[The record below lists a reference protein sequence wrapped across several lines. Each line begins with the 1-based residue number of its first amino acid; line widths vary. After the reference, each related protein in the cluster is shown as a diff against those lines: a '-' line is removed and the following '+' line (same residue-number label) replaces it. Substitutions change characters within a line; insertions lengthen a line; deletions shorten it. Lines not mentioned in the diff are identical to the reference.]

1 MMKATVAKAITNDV
15 NEARKSE
22 KELKNITFCE
32 TVVTE
37 AISNASRMGD
47 DSVNVVVEEGYSV
60 NAIADYI
67 QKNGYEVNV
76 FYGYKISVIKI
87 DW

>member
-1 MMKATVAKAITNDV
+1 MMNATTAKAITNDV

-32 TVVTE
+32 SVVAE

-47 DSVNVVVEEGYSV
+47 DSVNVVIDGEYSV
-60 NAIADYI
+60 NAIADYVR
-67 QKNGYEVNV
+67 KNGYEVSV

>member
-1 MMKATVAKAITNDV
+1 MMNATMAKAITNDV
-15 NEARKSE
+15 NEARKNE

-32 TVVTE
+32 TVVAE

-47 DSVNVVVEEGYSV
+47 DSVNVIVDSEYSV

-67 QKNGYEVNV
+67 QKNGYKVSV
-76 FYGYKISVIKI
+76 FYGHKISVIKI
-87 DW
+87 EW